1 MATIVNDR
9 DIALQA
15 TDPRLIA
22 TSVAISADGATFIK
36 TKNGGPV
43 APTTITLTAVTTVFS
58 GPTYLWEYALS
69 TSPGTWVSL
78 GGGNPLVLT
87 GSIIAGLIGSASS
100 IQYRVTA
107 TQSGYITASNTF
119 IVSYS
124 KEIDEPIVV
133 NITKTATAIPV
144 DALGVPI
151 AGGYDNTGTVIS
163 VTRGGVALNYNASS
177 GANTFY
183 ISSTSV
189 YPSTAITLGTLTGSG
204 TTASYADITH
214 MNTSPTTATV
224 TFNVTVRDASGTTVT
239 PNFPVEQAF
248 TKVAGGV
255 GADGENAYDIRF
267 DNESRL
273 ANCEYTGAIKSGVLP
288 MTGYTYVTWGGLDIT
303 TGYSVTYTVNS
314 HLGMAGATVNSS
326 TGVISMPDLTL
337 DVGYV
342 EIRADIVPTGG
353 GHLYVYRKLFVH
365 KVKDGALG
373 ANVRITQDAA
383 SYLFTDAF
391 DTVTDTTAYSV
402 INFTATVSGI
412 VPEPTVVWSAKAYD
426 SSGNELSPGGAA
438 LFSFSGNTATMT
450 PAQFGA
456 RGNPSTRY
464 VLITA
469 TYASGFQ
476 KMKDVGIVY
485 RLDGTGG
492 YGIDTTNNVYFSYKA
507 DTTGT
512 VSSAELAKEACIAK
526 VIRLSDNTYVT
537 SGWTFNV
544 SSTNGV
550 AYVNGSTSAYT
561 AGTDPVI
568 TLASITSGAT
578 SGVITITATKATFP
592 TTIGKIEWEVDLPV
606 SDGYT
611 AYFDPKSEI
620 ILEINQTTGAVQS
633 YADAYTYFKIL
644 KGGQDDT
651 ANWSFS
657 KVDGPGVTSTLT

>member
-87 GSIIAGLIGSASS
+87 GSTIAGLIGSASS

-248 TKVAGGV
+248 TKVAAGST
-255 GADGENAYDIRF
+255 GESAYDIRF
-267 DNESRL
+267 DNESRI
-273 ANCEYTGAIKSGVLP
+273 ANCEYTGAIKSGVFP
-288 MTGYTYVTWGGLDIT
+288 MTGQTYVTWGGLDIT
-303 TGYSVTYTVNS
+303 TGYSVSYSINS
-314 HLGMAGATVNSS
+314 HSNMAGSS
-326 TGVISMPDLTL
+326 VDSSGVVTMIALTA

-342 EIRADIVPTGG
+342 EVKADITPVGG
-353 GHLYVYRKLFVH
+353 GHLYVYRKIYVH
-365 KVKDGALG
+365 KLKDGALG
-373 ANVRITQDAA
+373 ASVHVDQDHA
-383 SYLFTDAF
+383 SWAYAN
-391 DTVTDTTAYSV
+391 DTTTTTTTTLYSV
-402 INFTATVSGI
+402 ITFTATVSGI
-412 VPEPTVVWSAKAYD
+412 VPEPTVTWSAKAYD
-426 SSGNELSPGGAA
+426 IGGAELSPGGAA
-438 LFSFSGNTATMT
+438 LFTATGNVATMT
-450 PAQFGA
+450 AAQFGA
-456 RGNPSTRY
+456 RGNPATRS
-464 VLITA
+464 VIITA
-469 TYASGFQ
+469 SYDSGFQ
-476 KMKDVGIVY
+476 TMRDMGIVY
-485 RLDGTGG
+485 RTDGTGG
-492 YGIDTTNNVYFSYKA
+492 YGIDTTNNFYFTYKA
-507 DTTGT
+507 EADGT
-512 VSSAELAKEACIAK
+512 VTTTELAKEVCIAK
-526 VIRLSDNTYVT
+526 VIDLSTLTDVST
-537 SGWTFNV
+537 GWTFSV
-544 SSTNGV
+544 SCTNGV
-550 AYVNGSTSAYT
+550 ANINGSTSSYT
-561 AGTDPVI
+561 AGALPSI

-578 SGVITITATKATFP
+578 SGSITITASKATFP
-592 TTIGKIEWEVDLPV
+592 TVYKNIDWEVNLPV
-606 SDGYT
+606 SDGITYYFSPSDT
-611 AYFDPKSEI
+611 IYVPVDSQTGVVTTYVNAFAY
-620 ILEINQTTGAVQS
+620 L
-633 YADAYTYFKIL
+633 KIL
-644 KGGQDDT
+644 KGGLDDT
-651 ANWSFS
+651 GSGWTFT
-657 KVDGPGVTSTLT
+657 KVDGPGVTSNLST